1 MTSPAPPVSLL
12 DRFNRLADGDFSDD
26 AVHGARRKSKLRVTV
41 AGVAFSMLLLELL
54 LARMYPFFLG
64 DISAFVAIPVAMFGL
79 SLGALALHLKPGD
92 ASPRWL
98 PVLVPALLVVT
109 TLCFTAFF
117 LLFNH
122 VFNLT
127 HHWWQHP
134 GQDALKT
141 AVFSLVFVP
150 VFALAGVIL
159 SIAFTAGARQV
170 GRLYALDLMGSAG
183 ACLVTP
189 LALQLMD
196 LPLVIC
202 LLLAV
207 LAGCTT
213 YLLSAVRKPI
223 LGVLLPLFAAA
234 IPLSATQLIFTEKP
248 DAAALA
254 TTYAKNRQVT
264 EVRHRWNAISRVAM
278 VQLTNDKGKNDY
290 RIIHDDGIS
299 NVFIRKYRPENLKK
313 PRKSAVTQR
322 IPFLLENTPS
332 TALVMFAGCGKD
344 MILLDEFARGQMSIT
359 GVEINPLVVRQVSK
373 PRHDPWNLQ
382 TFYNRPT
389 IDLRIAEGRSF
400 LNGDRRTYDLIFLG
414 TNGAQHATRTGHS
427 RKFLDTSEALG
438 SYLDHLNEGGVIVFN
453 TQSFLNKHEI
463 FKRLFEERG
472 YPPLEECL
480 MILGRKPYK
489 PWRVNRGV
497 SVLVKPSG
505 LTPGEVDAVTKM
517 WTSVSKRPVYYAP
530 GYRPHDDLNALV
542 ENPIDLELK
551 VPNDNRPYDQMVD
564 FAGFSL
570 TPGADQLKKVRY
582 SLSWIKIFTALLF
595 GTLALLT
602 IVAFYLRGRGG
613 PDVPQRR
620 LPPWL
625 AGYFLLTGVAYMF
638 AQIGLMSKLEL
649 FLGNP
654 LYSIAVVLA
663 GYLLSNGAGSAWIGR
678 RQARGLTTPVWK
690 PALASALA
698 VPLLLLLI
706 DGVLLQLLGWPLIVK
721 LVIAL
726 VVLFPLGFTLGMFYP
741 IGVAMTVRRCHA
753 QLVPMTFG
761 LATLSSVLGSTWA
774 IVAVINQG
782 FRSVILQAALIYV
795 VLALFAAAAAFVSAR
810 NDEPG
815 THPDAGA

>member
-1 MTSPAPPVSLL
+1 MVSPTPPASLI
-12 DRFNRLADGDFSDD
+12 DRLNRMAGGDFADD
-26 AVHGARRKSKLRVTV
+26 AIDRARRGTKLRVTV
-41 AGVAFSMLLLELL
+41 ACVAFSLLLLELL

-64 DISAFVAIPVAMFGL
+64 DISAFIAIPVAMFGL

-98 PVLVPALLVVT
+98 PALVPALLVT
-109 TLCFTAFF
+109 ATLCFTAFF

-122 VFNLT
+122 VFNIT

-141 AVFSLVFVP
+141 TVLSLVFVP
-150 VFALAGVIL
+150 VFALGGVIL

-170 GRLYALDLMGSAG
+170 GRLYALDLIGSAG
-183 ACLVTP
+183 ACLVAP

-202 LLLAV
+202 LLLGV

-213 YLLSAVRKPI
+213 YLLSAARKPL
-223 LGVLLPLFAAA
+223 LGLLVPLFAAA
-234 IPLSATQLIFTEKP
+234 IPLSATQLIFTERP
-248 DAAALA
+248 DPEALA
-254 TTYAKNRQVT
+254 TTYAKGRTVT
-264 EVRHRWNAISRVAM
+264 EVRHRWNAISRVAV
-278 VQLTNDKGKNDY
+278 VQLTNEKGKNDY

-299 NVFIRKYRPENLKK
+299 NVFVRKYRPKNLEN
-313 PRKSAVTQR
+313 PRESSVTQR
-322 IPFLLENTPS
+322 IPFIMDNTPS
-332 TALVMFAGCGKD
+332 SALVMFAGCGKD
-344 MILLDEFARGQMSIT
+344 MILLDEFARGQMDIT
-359 GVEINPLVVRQVSK
+359 GVEINPLVVRHVSRPK
-373 PRHDPWNLQ
+373 RDPWNLQ
-382 TFYNRPT
+382 PFYNRPN
-389 IDLRIAEGRSF
+389 IDLRFAEGRSF
-400 LNGDRRTYDLIFLG
+400 LNRDDSSYDLIFLG

-427 RKFLDTSEALG
+427 RKFLDTQEALG

-489 PWRVNRGV
+489 PWRVHRGV
-497 SVLVKPSG
+497 SAVVKPSG
-505 LTPGEVDAVTKM
+505 FTEAEVQAISEM
-517 WTSVSKRPVYYAP
+517 WTQVPKRPVYYAP

-542 ENPIDLELK
+542 EDPIDLDVV
-551 VPNDNRPYDQMVD
+551 VPVDNRPYDRMVD
-564 FAGFSL
+564 FEAFTL
-570 TPGADQLKKVRY
+570 TPTADQLKKVPY

-595 GTLALLT
+595 ATLAGLT
-602 IVAFYLRGRGG
+602 IVAFYLRGRGPAGG
-613 PDVPQRR
+613 PRR

-625 AGYFLLTGVAYMF
+625 AGYFLLTGIAYMF

-663 GYLLSNGAGSAWIGR
+663 GYLLSNGAGSAWVGR
-678 RQARGLTTPVWK
+678 RQARGQATPVWL

-698 VPLLLLLI
+698 VPLLLLVV
-706 DGVLLQLLGWPLIVK
+706 DGVLLHLLGWPLIVK

-726 VVLFPLGFTLGMFYP
+726 ATLFPLGFTLGMFYP

-782 FRSVILQAALIYV
+782 FRSIILQAAAIYV
-795 VLALFAAAAAFVSAR
+795 VLALIAVAAAALAR
-810 NDEPG
+810 DDEPG
-815 THPDAGA
+815 AHPDAGA